1 MSTKDS
7 ADVLARHRQFYNMEP
22 SDRPLIGF
30 NLGFYLPHA
39 YPAVAKSLP
48 KGQVMPDDIQVDP
61 FLEDCER
68 LYQAHLQV
76 GDDYPFV
83 AAPFIFIPWMEAI
96 MGCPIHASET
106 TVWAEPAV
114 EDWDSW
120 HWRRPRV
127 DSDPW
132 ALKLMEL
139 MEALVD
145 HSNGRYPVAAT
156 LMRGPADLLSAM
168 RGATRYSLDFY
179 DCPDL
184 VRRAAE
190 MCAEVWIE
198 AGKAQ
203 LEMVP
208 ESSVGYMAGAHGLRS
223 WAPDKLIWLQE
234 DAMALLSPRLFRDVI
249 LPLDREIASE
259 FPCVAFHLHGSALW
273 AVEDLVDAPELNVI
287 ELNYESAQTD
297 EEGTFTGWHKI
308 HERKPLVIWKEFN
321 GDEFWPWL
329 DRVAAEFEP
338 QNLSIQ
344 LTTSTLEEALE
355 VIPEIMARL

>member
-1 MSTKDS
+1 
-7 ADVLARHRQFYNMEP
+7 
-22 SDRPLIGF
+22 
-30 NLGFYLPHA
+30 
-39 YPAVAKSLP
+39 
-48 KGQVMPDDIQVDP
+48 
-61 FLEDCER
+61 
-68 LYQAHLQV
+68 
-76 GDDYPFV
+76 
-83 AAPFIFIPWMEAI
+83 
-96 MGCPIHASET
+96 
-106 TVWAEPAV
+106 
-114 EDWDSW
+114 
-120 HWRRPRV
+120 V

-132 ALKLMEL
+132 ARKLIEL

-168 RGATRYSLDFY
+168 RGATRYALDFY

-203 LEMVP
+203 LELVP
-208 ESSVGYMAGAHGLRS
+208 DSSVGYMAGAHGLRS

-249 LPLDREIASE
+249 LPLDRQIASE

-273 AVEDLVDAPELNVI
+273 AVDDLVAAPELNVI

-297 EEGTFTGWHKI
+297 EEGTFAGWHNI
-308 HERKPLVIWKEFN
+308 QECKPLVIWKEFN

-355 VIPEIMARL
+355 VIPEVMARL